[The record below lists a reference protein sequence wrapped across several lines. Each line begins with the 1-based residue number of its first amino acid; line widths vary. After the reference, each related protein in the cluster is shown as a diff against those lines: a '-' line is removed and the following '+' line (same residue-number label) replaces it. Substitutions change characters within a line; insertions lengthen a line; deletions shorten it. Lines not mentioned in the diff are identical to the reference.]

1 MKSFIRKIWD
11 ALVKLIYK
19 VPFDKWLHFMAGL
32 IIAAFFNITLG
43 VEGCFWAALFA
54 GALKEMFDIFTTG
67 TAEWK
72 DLLATVLGGGVIQL
86 FVLL

>member
-43 VEGCFWAALFA
+43 VEGCIKAALCA
-54 GALKEMFDIFTTG
+54 GVLKELFDLLTTD

-72 DLLATVLGGGVIQL
+72 DLLATVLGGLVIQL
-86 FVLL
+86 FVLI